1 MAGELPRR
9 TFAISWSRMVNAMW
23 RSVWRAGFL
32 VSSCLAL
39 GCSADSVTDVPD
51 ASAPT
56 DVVTTSTTE
65 TTTTT
70 STTSTTTTTTTTAA
84 ESPTDTLAP
93 APSQSPADAVRD
105 GVLPGVA
112 ELSLAHRIEVLARV
126 DEPDGVWVLS
136 RIPRDSFD
144 FATGGLIGD
153 PTGTYP
159 VDFIVADEY
168 GEILRLDPSGRIV
181 AAYPMPS
188 AVPSWIVT
196 TDDAVLA
203 GRTGDGGLPDSTL
216 VRIKRSSL
224 SAEVV
229 VIPAPFD
236 GSTEWPPDWVTATSS
251 QVNVYS
257 ESIGFAS
264 EGAQGTPATSWIGEV
279 VVDID
284 RLNAI
289 ADAAFGQ

>member
-1 MAGELPRR
+1 
-9 TFAISWSRMVNAMW
+9 MVDGMW

-32 VSSCLAL
+32 VSSCLAIS
-39 GCSADSVTDVPD
+39 CSADSATDVPD
-51 ASAPT
+51 ASTPT
-56 DVVTTSTTE
+56 EVVTTSTTE

-84 ESPTDTLAP
+84 ASVTDTPAP
-93 APSQSPADAVRD
+93 APSQSPAEADRD

-112 ELSLAHRIEVLARV
+112 ELSLADRIEVLARV
-126 DEPDGVWVLS
+126 DEPDGVWILS
-136 RIPRDSFD
+136 RIPADSFD

-153 PTGTYP
+153 YP
-159 VDFIVADEY
+159 VDFIAASEY

-203 GRTGDGGLPDSTL
+203 GRIGDGGLPDSTL

-251 QVNVYS
+251 QVDTYN
-257 ESIGFAS
+257 ESIGFAPD
-264 EGAQGTPATSWIGEV
+264 GAQGTPATSWIGEV

>member
-1 MAGELPRR
+1 
-9 TFAISWSRMVNAMW
+9 MVDGMW

-32 VSSCLAL
+32 VSSCLAI
-39 GCSADSVTDVPD
+39 GCSADSATDVPD
-51 ASAPT
+51 ASTPT
-56 DVVTTSTTE
+56 EVVTTSTTE

-84 ESPTDTLAP
+84 ASVTDTPAP
-93 APSQSPADAVRD
+93 APSQSPAEADRD

-112 ELSLAHRIEVLARV
+112 ELSLADRIEVLARV
-126 DEPDGVWVLS
+126 DEPDGVWILS
-136 RIPRDSFD
+136 RIPADSFD

-153 PTGTYP
+153 YP
-159 VDFIVADEY
+159 VDFIAASEY

-203 GRTGDGGLPDSTL
+203 GRIGDGGLPDSTL

-251 QVNVYS
+251 QVDTYN
-257 ESIGFAS
+257 ESIGFAPD
-264 EGAQGTPATSWIGEV
+264 GAQGTPATSWIGEV